1 MAARLFTGAA
11 TAAVIYFFLK
21 STVQPQLDSFDQQIT
36 QLAANTSTIGLIAD
50 AATFLNLSWIVM
62 VLLSAS
68 GAAFSLKLMLV
79 AMRAFGIKS

>member
-1 MAARLFTGAA
+1 MAARLFMGAA

-21 STVQPQLDSFDQQIT
+21 VTVQPQLDSFDQQIT
-36 QLAANTSTIGLIAD
+36 QLAAQTSTIGLIAD
-50 AATFLNLSWIVM
+50 AASFLNLSWIVM

-79 AMRAFGIKS
+79 ALRAFGIKS